1 MENRKMMPQPKKY
14 GPLGNVPLLDK
25 EAPTLSFCKLSR
37 ELGPI
42 YRFEFFGGF
51 STIFISGHKWAA
63 EVCDDNKFDKSLAGG
78 LSFVRAFAG
87 DGLFTGKT
95 QELNWQK
102 AHNILVPS
110 FSQQAM
116 RGYHSM
122 MVDIALQLV
131 QKWARLNPGE
141 SIDVADDMT
150 KLTLDTIGLCGFNYR
165 FNSFYREGHHPFILN
180 MVRSLDEAM
189 QQSTRM
195 PIQTKLMFSKKKQ
208 FERDIKEMFALVD
221 KLIADRRASG
231 DQGETDLLARM
242 LSAKDPQTGEQLD
255 DQNIRYQII
264 TFLIA
269 GHETT
274 SGLLSF
280 ALYFMLKHPEV
291 LKKAYEEVDSI
302 LSGPVPTFKQVLD
315 LKYIKMILNE
325 SLRLYPTAP
334 QFTLYA
340 KEDMVLG
347 NQYPIKKRQNVVVLL
362 PELHRDK
369 EAWGEDAEE
378 FRPERFADPSKVP
391 YDAFKPFGNGQRAC
405 IGMQFALHEATLL
418 IGMILKH
425 FQLVDHTNYELKIKQ
440 TMTLKPDNFTMSV
453 HLRNQNSLEMLPVPA
468 SQKTVEEN
476 VKNRIKFKGADHTPL
491 LVLYGSNMGT
501 AEGIARDLA
510 DRASEMGISSEAAS
524 LDSKAGQIPRDGA
537 VLIVTSSYNG
547 KPPKNARKFVK
558 WLDELESG
566 ELNGVKYAV
575 FGCGDRNWASTYQS
589 VPSHIDEL
597 LGKLGAERFSVRG
610 EGDASGEFES
620 QLERWKKQI
629 IKDAVGSFGL
639 EWQCGEAVTPKALS
653 IEFVEGIP
661 VGHEAKE
668 NVRQLDGKELGKI
681 LLEGDVH
688 HVSIVSENTPEDVI
702 RVLKRFRLNGNASAI
717 LKAHGASLKDLHLET
732 PLNLYDLIRQSL
744 DLKRPATK
752 QQIARLASLT
762 VCPPHKRE
770 LEEMIQDRIYESR
783 VVANQVTMLDLVEQY
798 EACELSFEEFVA
810 LSVPI
815 EPKLYNVINNENFCL
830 V

>member
-1 MENRKMMPQPKKY
+1 MEKLKEMPQPKKF

-25 EAPTLSFCKLSR
+25 EAPTLSFCKIAQ
-37 ELGPI
+37 EMGPI
-42 YRFEFFGGF
+42 FRFEFFGGF
-51 STIFISGHKWAA
+51 STIFLSGHKWVA
-63 EVCDDNKFDKSLAGG
+63 EVCDDSKFDKSLAGG
-78 LSFVRAFAG
+78 LNFVRAFAG

-95 QELNWQK
+95 QEPNWQK

-116 RGYHSM
+116 KGYHSM
-122 MVDIALQLV
+122 MVDIALQLI
-131 QKWARLNPGE
+131 QKWARLNQGE

-180 MVRSLDEAM
+180 MVRALDESM
-189 QQSTRM
+189 HQSTRM
-195 PIQTKLMFSKKKQ
+195 PIQNQLMFSKKNQ
-208 FERDIKEMFALVD
+208 FERDVKEMFALVD

-242 LSAKDPQTGEQLD
+242 LSAKDPQTGDQLD
-255 DQNIRYQII
+255 DENIRYQII

-291 LKKAYEEVDSI
+291 LKKAREEVDSVF
-302 LSGPVPTFKQVLD
+302 SGPVPTFKQVLE

-340 KEDMVLG
+340 KDDMVLG
-347 NQYPIKKRQNVVVLL
+347 GQYPIKKRQNVVVLL

-369 EAWGEDAEE
+369 EAWGEDAED
-378 FRPERFADPSKVP
+378 FRPERFAHPSQVP
-391 YDAFKPFGNGQRAC
+391 HDAFKPFGNGQRAC

-425 FQLVDHTNYELKIKQ
+425 FELVDHTDYELKIKQ

-453 HLRNQNSLEMLPVPA
+453 KSRNQNGLDMVPSAPEKTPAKEAA
-468 SQKTVEEN
+468 SQGIT
-476 VKNRIKFKGADHTPL
+476 IKRAEQASL

-510 DRASEMGISSEAAS
+510 GRASELGMASEVQA
-524 LDSKAGQIPRDGA
+524 LDDRVGQLPREGA
-537 VLIVTSSYNG
+537 ILIVTSSYNG

-558 WLDELESG
+558 WLDELEPES
-566 ELNGVKYAV
+566 LNGVTYSV
-575 FGCGDRNWASTYQS
+575 FGCGDRNWASTYQN
-589 VPSHIDEL
+589 VPSFIDEQL
-597 LGKLGAERFSVRG
+597 AKKGAARFSARG
-610 EGDASGEFES
+610 EGDASGDFET
-620 QLERWKKQI
+620 QLENWKKQVI
-629 IKDAVGSFGL
+629 VDAVETFGL
-639 EWQCGEAVTPKALS
+639 EWNDYEAEAPKTLS
-653 IEFVEGIP
+653 IELLKEYADAP
-661 VGHEAKE
+661 VGEE
-668 NVRQLDGKELGKI
+668 ELQQLDGRELEKI
-681 LLEGDVH
+681 LSEGAPHQVA
-688 HVSIVSENTPEDVI
+688 ILPGNTPENVI
-702 RVLKRFRLNGNASAI
+702 RVLKRFRLNGNAPAI
-717 LKAHGASLKDLHLET
+717 LTAKGSSLKHLHLDS
-732 PLNLYDLIRQSL
+732 PLNLYDLITQSL
-744 DLKRPATK
+744 DLKQPATRK
-752 QQIARLASLT
+752 QIEVLASYT

-770 LEEMIQDRIYESR
+770 LEELIQDGLYESR
-783 VVANQVTMLDLVEQY
+783 IIANNVTMLDLAEKY
-798 EACELSFEEFVA
+798 EACEIPFEEFVA
-810 LSVPI
+810 LSAPLQAKYYSVG
-815 EPKLYNVINNENFCL
+815 NNYCT

>member
-1 MENRKMMPQPKKY
+1 MEKLKVIPQPKKY

-25 EAPTLSFCKLSR
+25 EAPTLSFCQIAKD
-37 ELGPI
+37 LGPI

-51 STIFISGHKWAA
+51 STIFVSGHKWAA
-63 EVCDDNKFDKSLAGG
+63 EVCDDSKFDKSLAGG

-95 QELNWQK
+95 QEPNWQK

-116 RGYHSM
+116 KGYHSM

-189 QQSTRM
+189 HQSTRM
-195 PIQTKLMFSKKKQ
+195 PIQNQLMFSKKKQ
-208 FERDIKEMFALVD
+208 FDRDVKEMFALVD
-221 KLIADRRASG
+221 KLIADRRAKG

-291 LKKAYEEVDSI
+291 LKKAYEEVDAVV
-302 LSGPVPTFKQVLD
+302 SGPVPTFKQVLE

-369 EAWGEDAEE
+369 EAWGEDAED
-378 FRPERFADPSKVP
+378 FRPERFADPGKVP
-391 YDAFKPFGNGQRAC
+391 HDAFKPFGNGQRAC
-405 IGMQFALHEATLL
+405 IGMQFAMHEATLL

-425 FQLVDHTNYELKIKQ
+425 FQLVDQSSYVLKIKQ

-453 HLRNQNSLEMLPVPA
+453 NLRNQNSLEMVPVSA
-468 SQKTVEEN
+468 DREAGKKTARQE
-476 VKNRIKFKGADHTPL
+476 IKIKGADQTSL

-501 AEGIARDLA
+501 AEEIAKNLA
-510 DRASEMGISSEAAS
+510 NRASEMGIPSEAAP
-524 LDSKAGQIPRDGA
+524 LDSKVGQIPKNGA

-558 WLDELESG
+558 WLDDLEPG
-566 ELNGVKYAV
+566 TLNGVKYAV
-575 FGCGDRNWASTYQS
+575 FGCGDRNWASTYQN
-589 VPSHIDEL
+589 VPSHIDQQL
-597 LGKLGAERFSVRG
+597 AKLGAERFSVRG
-610 EGDASGEFES
+610 EGDASGDFER
-620 QLERWKKQI
+620 QLDRWKKQI
-629 IKDAVGSFGL
+629 IKDALGTFGL
-639 EWQCGEAVTPKALS
+639 EFQGGEPAAPQGLSIKVLGDSPARHEAVGY
-653 IEFVEGIP
+653 VQ
-661 VGHEAKE
+661 
-668 NVRQLDGKELGKI
+668 QLDGRDLEEI
-681 LLEGDVH
+681 LSQRAVH
-688 HVSIVSENTPEDVI
+688 QVAILSGNTPEDVI
-702 RVLKRFRLNGNASAI
+702 RVLKRFRLNGNAPAI
-717 LKAHGASLKDLHLET
+717 LKANGASLKHLPLET
-732 PLNLYDLIRQSL
+732 PMNLYDLITQCL
-744 DLKRPATK
+744 DLQRPATK

-770 LEEMIQDRIYESR
+770 LEEMIQDDAYEVRIIAS
-783 VVANQVTMLDLVEQY
+783 NVTMLDLVEKY
-798 EACELSFEEFVA
+798 EACEVSFEEFVA
-810 LSVPI
+810 LSAPF
-815 EPKLYNVINNENFCL
+815 EAKLYSETNKESLCTV
-830 V
+830 